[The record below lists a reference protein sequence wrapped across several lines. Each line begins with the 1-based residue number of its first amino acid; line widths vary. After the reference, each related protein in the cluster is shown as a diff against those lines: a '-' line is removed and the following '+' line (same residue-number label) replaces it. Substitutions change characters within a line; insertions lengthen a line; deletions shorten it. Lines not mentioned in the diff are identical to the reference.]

1 MIEFQTA
8 SKTYGQTEVLQGLT
22 LAVEAGETVVLI
34 GPSGGGKTTALKLV
48 NGLVQPT
55 SGTVL
60 VDGRSVASWD
70 LLALRRSIGYVIQ
83 EVGLFPHWTVAA
95 NVGLLPRL
103 LGWGAVEID
112 RRVNELLELVA
123 LDPGEYRQRYP
134 RELSGGQTQRVGVA
148 RALALKPGI
157 LLMDEPFGALD
168 PLLRAQLQQELLR
181 ILAEVHTTT
190 LLVTHDLPEAFRM
203 ADRIAVLVDGQ
214 LQQVDTPA
222 ELRRAPKSEF
232 IRRLM
237 AAELMEGGSQ

>member
-8 SKTYGQTEVLQGLT
+8 SKTYGQSQVLQGLT

-60 VDGRSVASWD
+60 VDGRSVTEWD

-103 LGWGAVEID
+103 LGWGAGEID

-123 LDPGEYRQRYP
+123 LDPGEFRPRYP
-134 RELSGGQTQRVGVA
+134 KELSGGQAQRVGVA

-190 LLVTHDLPEAFRM
+190 LLVTHDLPEAFRL

-222 ELRRAPKSEF
+222 DLRRAPQSEF

-237 AAELMEGGSQ
+237 AAELMEGGSR

>member
-8 SKTYGQTEVLQGLT
+8 SKTYGQTEMLHGLT

-60 VDGRSVASWD
+60 VDGRSVDSWD

-103 LGWGAVEID
+103 LGWGAGEID

-123 LDPGEYRQRYP
+123 LDPGEFRQRYP

-203 ADRIAVLVDGQ
+203 ADRIGVLVDGQ

-222 ELRRAPKSEF
+222 ELRRAPQSEF

-237 AAELMEGGSQ
+237 TAELMEGGSP

>member
-55 SGTVL
+55 SGAVL

-103 LGWGAVEID
+103 LGWGAGEID

>member
-60 VDGRSVASWD
+60 VDGRSVAAWD

>member
-55 SGTVL
+55 GGTVL
-60 VDGRSVASWD
+60 VDGRSVAAWD

-103 LGWGAVEID
+103 MGWGAGEID

-237 AAELMEGGSQ
+237 AAELMEGGSR

>member
-60 VDGRSVASWD
+60 VDGRSVAAWD

-103 LGWGAVEID
+103 LGWGAGEID

>member
-8 SKTYGQTEVLQGLT
+8 SKTYGQSRALQGLT

-55 SGTVL
+55 AGDVL
-60 VDGRSVASWD
+60 VDGRSVTTWD
-70 LLALRRSIGYVIQ
+70 LLALRRSIGYIIQ
-83 EVGLFPHWTVAA
+83 EVGLFPHWTIAA
-95 NVGLLPRL
+95 NVGLLPLL
-103 LGWGAVEID
+103 LGWDAKDID

-123 LDPGEYRQRYP
+123 LDPGEFGRRYP
-134 RELSGGQTQRVGVA
+134 KELSGGQAQRVGVA

-181 ILAEVHTTT
+181 ILAEVRTTT
-190 LLVTHDLPEAFRM
+190 LLVTHDLPEAFRL
-203 ADRIAVLVDGQ
+203 ADRVAVLVDGQ

-222 ELRRAPKSEF
+222 DLRRAPRSEF

-237 AAELMEGGSQ
+237 AAELLEGGSR

>member
-103 LGWGAVEID
+103 LGWGAGEID

-168 PLLRAQLQQELLR
+168 PLLRAQLQQELLL

-237 AAELMEGGSQ
+237 AAELMEGGNQ

>member
-8 SKTYGQTEVLQGLT
+8 SKTYGQSRALQGLT

-55 SGTVL
+55 AGDVL
-60 VDGRSVASWD
+60 VDGRSVTAWD

-83 EVGLFPHWTVAA
+83 EVGLFPHWTIAA

-103 LGWGAVEID
+103 VGWDAKDID

-123 LDPGEYRQRYP
+123 LDPVEFGTRYP
-134 RELSGGQTQRVGVA
+134 RELSGGQAQRVGVA

-168 PLLRAQLQQELLR
+168 PLLRVQLQQELLR

-222 ELRRAPKSEF
+222 ALRRAPQSEF

-237 AAELMEGGSQ
+237 AAELMEGGSR

>member
-55 SGTVL
+55 SGAVL
-60 VDGRSVASWD
+60 VDGRPVASWD
-70 LLALRRSIGYVIQ
+70 LLTLRRSIGYVIQ

-103 LGWGAVEID
+103 LGWGAGEID

-123 LDPGEYRQRYP
+123 LDPGEFRQRYP

-237 AAELMEGGSQ
+237 AAELMEGGSR

>member
-1 MIEFQTA
+1 MIEFQKA

-103 LGWGAVEID
+103 LGWGAGEID
-112 RRVNELLELVA
+112 RRGKEAVGVVGVE
-123 LDPGEYRQRYP
+123 PGGFGQRGP
-134 RELSGGQTQRVGVA
+134 RGGSGGGR
-148 RALALKPGI
+148 
-157 LLMDEPFGALD
+157 
-168 PLLRAQLQQELLR
+168 
-181 ILAEVHTTT
+181 
-190 LLVTHDLPEAFRM
+190 
-203 ADRIAVLVDGQ
+203 
-214 LQQVDTPA
+214 
-222 ELRRAPKSEF
+222 
-232 IRRLM
+232 
-237 AAELMEGGSQ
+237 

>member
-60 VDGRSVASWD
+60 VDGRSVATWD

-103 LGWGAVEID
+103 LGWDAGEID

-123 LDPGEYRQRYP
+123 LDPGEFRQRYP

-190 LLVTHDLPEAFRM
+190 WLVTHDLPEAFRM

-222 ELRRAPKSEF
+222 ELRRAPQSEF

-237 AAELMEGGSQ
+237 AAELMEGGSR

>member
-103 LGWGAVEID
+103 LGWGAGEID

>member
-8 SKTYGQTEVLQGLT
+8 SKTYGQSRALQGLT
-22 LAVEAGETVVLI
+22 LTVEAGETVVLI

-55 SGTVL
+55 GGSVL
-60 VDGRSVASWD
+60 VDGRSVTAWD

-83 EVGLFPHWTVAA
+83 EVGLFPHWTIAA

-103 LGWGAVEID
+103 LGWDAGKID
-112 RRVNELLELVA
+112 RRVKELLELVA
-123 LDPGEYRQRYP
+123 LDPGEFGWRYP
-134 RELSGGQTQRVGVA
+134 KELSGGQAQRVGVA

-214 LQQVDTPA
+214 LEQVDTPA
-222 ELRRAPKSEF
+222 DLRRAPQSEF

-237 AAELMEGGSQ
+237 AAELMEGGSR

>member
-60 VDGRSVASWD
+60 VDGRSVATWD

-103 LGWGAVEID
+103 MGWGAGEID

-123 LDPGEYRQRYP
+123 LDPGEYRQRFP